1 MIYLFFFFFFLME
14 IYLGWV
20 AWSIL
25 SKFILAI
32 FLDESASYLLNQEEA
47 ALSGRK
53 KVNQTTENLQLQLK
67 NRARDMHYQY
77 DTSGS
82 GQGQSARQRERV
94 LGAFIWQL
102 QVWGELIQQDG
113 KIDFLPCA

>member
-67 NRARDMHYQY
+67 NRARDMPLSIWYLWVW
-77 DTSGS
+77 
-82 GQGQSARQRERV
+82 A
-94 LGAFIWQL
+94 GA
-102 QVWGELIQQDG
+102 VS
-113 KIDFLPCA
+113 

>member
-1 MIYLFFFFFFLME
+1 MK

-67 NRARDMHYQY
+67 NRARDMPLDDYQY
-77 DTSGS
+77 DTSGC
-82 GQGQSARQRERV
+82 GQGQSARQRES
-94 LGAFIWQL
+94 FIWQL
-102 QVWGELIQQDG
+102 QVLSELIQQDG

>member
-1 MIYLFFFFFFLME
+1 ME

-77 DTSGS
+77 ATSGS
-82 GQGQSARQRERV
+82 GQGQSARQREFWE
-94 LGAFIWQL
+94 LLYGSFKCGASL
-102 QVWGELIQQDG
+102 SS
-113 KIDFLPCA
+113 KMAK